1 MVLVSRAALRLLL
14 LYLVFAPFA
23 ATAAV
28 QVTGADGRT
37 LSLAAPA
44 KRIVALAPD
53 LVEMAYDVDAG
64 NTLVGAVEYSDY
76 PEAAKSLPRVGDA
89 FRVDLERLVA
99 LKPDLVLAWEG
110 GTPQAL
116 VDKLRGL
123 GLPVL
128 SLGTRQLDDIGENL
142 ETLGVVT
149 GHEDSAKRA
158 AQFFRARLVQ
168 LHDRYAN
175 TAPLRVFYEISA
187 EPLFTVG
194 REQSI
199 SRLIELCGGRNIFV
213 DLSELAPSVSLEA
226 VIGRDPQA
234 IVTGTGEGDAATRLK
249 QWQRWPTLAA
259 VRAGNLF
266 SVNDDWISRA
276 TPRLLDAGQ
285 QLCEDLDQ
293 ARARLSAH

>member
-1 MVLVSRAALRLLL
+1 LVRHLPRIFLLALLALPA
-14 LYLVFAPFA
+14 VAH
-23 ATAAV
+23 AAV
-28 QVTGADGRT
+28 QVTGADGQGLT
-37 LSLAAPA
+37 LAAPA

-53 LVEMAYDVDAG
+53 LVEMVFDVDAG
-64 NTLVGAVEYSDY
+64 NTLVGAVDYSDY

-99 LKPDLVLAWEG
+99 LKPDLVLVWEG

-116 VDKLRGL
+116 VDKLRAL
-123 GLPVL
+123 KLPVL
-128 SLGTRQLDDIGENL
+128 SLGTHELDDIGTNL

-149 GHEDSAKRA
+149 GHADSAHRA
-158 AQFFRARLVQ
+158 AEFYRARLAQ
-168 LHDRYAN
+168 LRGRYAG

-194 REQSI
+194 RAQSI

-213 DLSELAPSVSLEA
+213 DLVELAPSVGLES
-226 VIGRDPQA
+226 VIARDPQA
-234 IVTGTGEGDAATRLK
+234 IVTGSGEGDAAVRLK
-249 QWQRWPTLAA
+249 QWQRWPELAA

-266 SVNDDWISRA
+266 TANDDWISRA

-293 ARARLSAH
+293 ARARLSSIH